1 MIGIAISI
9 KDIAEIVY
17 RKENMKKN
25 EEIKKLKEELDYV
38 RKNSVMIC
46 GFSNDDDDDGEQAE
60 ELGVKKNET
69 FFDFDAEGFVDDALY
84 QLKCV
89 LKYDRVFRN
98 GEEE

>member
-38 RKNSVMIC
+38 KKNSVMIC

-60 ELGVKKNET
+60 
-69 FFDFDAEGFVDDALY
+69 
-84 QLKCV
+84 
-89 LKYDRVFRN
+89 
-98 GEEE
+98 

>member
-1 MIGIAISI
+1 
-9 KDIAEIVY
+9 
-17 RKENMKKN
+17 MKKN

-38 RKNSVMIC
+38 KKNSVMIC

>member
-38 RKNSVMIC
+38 KKNSVMIC